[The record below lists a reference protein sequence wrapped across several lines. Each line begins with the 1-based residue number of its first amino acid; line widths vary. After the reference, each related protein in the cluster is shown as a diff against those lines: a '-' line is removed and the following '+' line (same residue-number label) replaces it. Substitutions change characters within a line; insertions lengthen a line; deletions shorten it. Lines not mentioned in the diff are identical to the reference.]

1 MPVLGTLPDDKR
13 KLLGQYAAENSR
25 YQTNLGRLSLY
36 RTRAQNPNEPPEVI
50 EEARR
55 EYARLK

>member
-36 RTRAQNPNEPPEVI
+36 KTRAQNP
-50 EEARR
+50 
-55 EYARLK
+55 K